1 MLRVVDLILPDV
13 RDALARDPAEIRA
26 LVEELHPVD
35 AAEVFHALEADE
47 RTRFL
52 AALPVREQVPILEE
66 IEPELRASFFET
78 LGADLAQRLV
88 AEMSADEAA
97 DLLGALPQELRER
110 LLGRMPRE
118 DARDLR
124 SLLAWPEGTCGA
136 LMTTDYVALEAEMSV
151 SQAIDRIRRVAEEME
166 TIYYAYAVS
175 PEGSLRGVVSLRD
188 LVTARPERRIAE
200 IMEVEH
206 VITVRASD
214 DQQQAAQT
222 ISRYDLLAVPVV
234 DDAGRLLGIVTVDD
248 VVDVVEEEITEDVH
262 RMAGMV
268 PLEESYF
275 RASFFRM
282 LRSRAGWLIVL
293 FVGELFTGN
302 ALRAYEESFAEALAL
317 VFFIP
322 LIVSAGGNT
331 GSQSA
336 GLLIRALAV
345 GEVEPRQ
352 AWRVAL
358 RESAHG
364 LLLGLI
370 LASIGVLRAALWP
383 DVGWPLAFV
392 VGLAVMFVV
401 SFGAVVGALMPIAIK
416 MAGFDPAV
424 SSAPLIATVID
435 VTGMVIY
442 FQIAQAVL
450 GLP

>member
-35 AAEVFHALEADE
+35 AGEVFLALGDDE
-47 RTRFL
+47 RVRFL
-52 AALPVREQVPILEE
+52 KALPVREQVPILEE
-66 IEPELRASFFET
+66 IDPDLRATVFESI
-78 LGADLAQRLV
+78 APELAQRLV

-97 DLLGALPQELRER
+97 DLLAALPPGLRER
-110 LLGRMPRE
+110 MLARMPRDE
-118 DARDLR
+118 ARDLR

-136 LMTTDYVALEAEMSV
+136 LMTTDFVALEAEMSV
-151 SQAIDRIRRVAEEME
+151 AQAIERIRRVAEEKE

-175 PEGSLRGVVSLRD
+175 PEGSLRGVVSLRE
-188 LVTARPERRIAE
+188 LVTAKPDRHVADL
-200 IMEVEH
+200 MESEH
-206 VITVRASD
+206 VIAVRASD
-214 DQQQAAQT
+214 DQSEASRA
-222 ISRYDLLAVPVV
+222 ISRYDLLAVPVT

-248 VVDVVEEEITEDVH
+248 VVDVVQEEITEDVH
-262 RMAGMV
+262 KMAGMV

-275 RASFFRM
+275 QASFFRM

-345 GEVEPRQ
+345 GEVVPKQ

-358 RESAHG
+358 RETASG
-364 LLLGLI
+364 LLLGVI
-370 LASIGVLRAALWP
+370 LAAIGVLRAVLWP
-383 DVGWPLAFV
+383 DVSWQLATV

-401 SFGAVVGALMPIAIK
+401 SFGAVVGALMPIGIK
-416 MAGFDPAV
+416 MLGLDPAV